1 MCDFNFAIKLMQYKV
16 VVGNIQKH
24 QQKNSCKCM
33 LAPKIDYNEKCTK
46 FVDFS
51 VKCCM
56 CLVRMFL
63 SVTSKLGF
71 FFGTSSFAGM
81 QFRLFLFSWEEKLL
95 PLDKEMFIFAFC
107 RLFNPIIALASYI
120 LHFLT
125 DFSVTPGFFLS
136 IRFTIPSA
144 AAVEKCLN

>member
-1 MCDFNFAIKLMQYKV
+1 
-16 VVGNIQKH
+16 
-24 QQKNSCKCM
+24 M

-51 VKCCM
+51 VKCYM

-71 FFGTSSFAGM
+71 FFVGTSSFAGM

-125 DFSVTPGFFLS
+125 DFSVTPVFFSLYPFYYPKRS
-136 IRFTIPSA
+136 SSWKMPQ
-144 AAVEKCLN
+144 LNKMQEIMNLYECVQWLLVLQMRI